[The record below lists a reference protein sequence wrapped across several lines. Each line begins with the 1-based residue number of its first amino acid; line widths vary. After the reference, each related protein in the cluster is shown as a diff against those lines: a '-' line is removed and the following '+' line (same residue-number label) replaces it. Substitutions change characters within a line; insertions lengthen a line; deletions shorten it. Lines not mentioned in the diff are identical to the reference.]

1 MTQEKLPVS
10 QAARD
15 AASDW
20 CKSQPFPSK
29 QAEGPMIREG
39 SFDHHSLAQAFARFE
54 RETLGRAAKKA
65 EGIGDVFGLDET
77 NWFECAETI
86 AAAIRA
92 LAPEAQHHD

>member
-10 QAARD
+10 QADRD
-15 AASDW
+15 AAADW

-39 SFDHHSLAQAFARFE
+39 SFDHHSLAQAFARLE
-54 RETLGRAAKKA
+54 RETLERVVLALMGMLAMPTGGTFNEGVWAA
-65 EGIGDVFGLDET
+65 IH
-77 NWFECAETI
+77 
-86 AAAIRA
+86 AIRA